1 MTPTLVCASARA
13 THAQTAEGPESP
25 PPKGHD
31 RLLQPD
37 KIDGICV
44 TTPSGT
50 AWRCPCSPLE
60 GSANSVAGVAYG
72 LRPNAV
78 TADIAEVDNAL
89 QAKEREKAEP
99 AVQMEKTNGEIGSH
113 DRVRQEAPIFAT
125 KRRAEELRAQR
136 DDLLVRRREADLKL
150 FQAGNKKQALLAD
163 LAQVYRKAERT
174 RFKRQLDIADFLR
187 QFVVEQRMNEMET
200 RHYGMVVENIT
211 CPHEYA
217 RAVEAVA
224 EGASLLA
231 PTPDDAPGTCAA

>member
-72 LRPNAV
+72 LRPNVV

-89 QAKEREKAEP
+89 QAKEREKADP
-99 AVQMEKTNGEIGSH
+99 AEQMEKTNGEIGSH

-125 KRRAEELRAQR
+125 KRGADELRAAGR
-136 DDLLVRRREADLKL
+136 PFVRRREADLKL
-150 FQAGNKKQALLAD
+150 FQARNKKQALLAD
-163 LAQVYRKAERT
+163 HAQVCKKAERM